1 MRKRSRSFLSVL
13 SSEES
18 GQVLILVLVFFLLG
32 SLTIMPTLAHMSTAL
47 KSGVSYENK
56 TKEYYAADAG
66 IEDGIWQIK
75 YDRLVAL
82 SGDLDFAYN
91 FDASCSY
98 DIDDLINGLTTSV
111 TIENFWI
118 PTADNPYATPAEAR
132 ATLERNIN

>member
-1 MRKRSRSFLSVL
+1 MRNSRKNLFNIPGSH
-13 SSEES
+13 EA
-18 GQVLILVLVFFLLG
+18 GQALIIVLVFVLLG
-32 SLTIMPTLAHMSTAL
+32 SLTIVPTLMYMSTAL

-98 DIDDLINGLTTSV
+98 DIDDPINGLTTSV